1 MANIRPEKQAAV
13 AGLKEQLSSAK
24 GAVLTGYRGLTVAQD
39 MKLRAKLREAG
50 VTYHV
55 VKNTMVRIAANE
67 IGLEGLDPVLNGT
80 TALAVSADDA
90 VAPAKVIYEFIKE
103 NKLENTEVLTIKA
116 GLVEGKVI
124 NVEEVKALDCL
135 YSKWESFGFNVIP
148 CDGHNIEMLIDS
160 FEKARQTKG
169 QPSIIIARTVKGKGV
184 PFMENKAEW
193 HGKAPHDEQYE
204 RAMKAL
210 KLEEEKIKHNISELP
225 GKEDTI
231 WF

>member
-67 IGLEGLDPVLNGT
+67 IGLEGLYPVLNGT

-124 NVEEVKALDCL
+124 NVEEVKALASLPSREVLIAKVLGSMQAPISGVVNVLQGTIRNAVYVLDAIRAQ
-135 YSKWESFGFNVIP
+135 KES
-148 CDGHNIEMLIDS
+148 
-160 FEKARQTKG
+160 A
-169 QPSIIIARTVKGKGV
+169 
-184 PFMENKAEW
+184 
-193 HGKAPHDEQYE
+193 
-204 RAMKAL
+204 
-210 KLEEEKIKHNISELP
+210 
-225 GKEDTI
+225 
-231 WF
+231 

>member
-39 MKLRAKLREAG
+39 MKLRAKLREA
-50 VTYHV
+50 
-55 VKNTMVRIAANE
+55 MVRIAANE

-124 NVEEVKALDCL
+124 NVEEVKALASLPSREVLIAKVLGSMQAPISGIVNVLQGTIRNAVYVLDAIRAQ
-135 YSKWESFGFNVIP
+135 KES
-148 CDGHNIEMLIDS
+148 
-160 FEKARQTKG
+160 A
-169 QPSIIIARTVKGKGV
+169 
-184 PFMENKAEW
+184 
-193 HGKAPHDEQYE
+193 
-204 RAMKAL
+204 
-210 KLEEEKIKHNISELP
+210 
-225 GKEDTI
+225 
-231 WF
+231 